1 LQGRAT
7 QQVIEE
13 REEQIRFALLIN
25 YGLPLMLKQH
35 DELLLTMGIGLN
47 MEKSG
52 QGIAFA

>member
-35 DELLLTMGIGLN
+35 DELLLTTGIGLN